1 MNELQALR
9 QSQPFQALS
18 LSKFASFA
26 DVPYWKLGDH
36 HKSRGERES
45 KNVNRADLER
55 LVKDVALKHPTFGY
69 RRLFVELRQEGHQ
82 VSVHGVR
89 KMLHKLRLNPA
100 PVRKPRRVV
109 PGVVPVHEWPTGRRV
124 QIDATRLSLDDGI
137 VWIYIVL
144 DVLSRAVLAIRA
156 VRAVSMHSAK
166 MTLLEGINELRAQGI
181 AESVVV
187 QSDAGSDFTSEVF
200 QTACLSF
207 GCWVRSKVSQKGGM
221 GILERCNRTFKYD
234 FAFRTEWKTLA
245 EAVTGVQEFR
255 EWYNTK
261 RVHSALEYALP
272 WNVLVASGKALKA
285 A

>member
-9 QSQPFQALS
+9 QSHAFQALS

-26 DVPYWKLGDH
+26 GVPYWKLRDH
-36 HKSRGERES
+36 HKSRGERDR
-45 KNVNRADLER
+45 KIVNRAELER
-55 LVKDVALKHPTFGY
+55 LVKDAALKHPTFGY
-69 RRLFVELRQEGHQ
+69 RRLLVELRAAGYR

-89 KMLHKLRLNPA
+89 KMLFKLKLNPA
-100 PVRKPRRVV
+100 PVKKPRRVV
-109 PGVVPVHEWPTGRRV
+109 PGVVPVHEWPAGRRV
-124 QIDATRLSLDDGI
+124 QIDATRLSLEDGI

-144 DVLSRAVLAIRA
+144 DVFSRAVLAIKA
-156 VRAVSMHSAK
+156 VRALSMHSAK
-166 MTLLEGINELRAQGI
+166 MTLLEGINELRTQGI
-181 AESVVV
+181 TESVVV
-187 QSDAGSDFTSEVF
+187 QSDGGSDFTSEVF
-200 QTACLSF
+200 QTACSSV

-234 FAFRTEWKTLA
+234 FAFRTDWQTLA

-255 EWYNTK
+255 DWYNTK

-272 WNVLVASGKALKA
+272 WEVLVASGKALKA